1 MSVYSSFSGFDGPDL
16 LAFLVCAGIGYFI
29 GTLVPAGAPSIYTT
43 ILVAYHLFLAWLIFR
58 VRGDSDEGEKKAG
71 ISLPIVHTLLTH
83 AACLAVILA
92 PVAAAL
98 HSMPFLAHPAAAA
111 AAADP
116 ADPEA
121 AMLQMDNANHLLRLI
136 KGVCCTIA
144 ALAVFERRWLFSS
157 EVSEKPR
164 PQPVPSP
171 VVSTVHATGDDT
183 LEWERYLAAH
193 RQSFPLGTS
202 IKAEYEKWLVA
213 RHRNQPPA
221 APGPGAG

>member
-1 MSVYSSFSGFDGPDL
+1 MGVSSFSSFEGPDF

-29 GTLVPAGAPSIYTT
+29 GTLVPAGAPSIYAC

-58 VRGDSDEGEKKAG
+58 VRGDGDQGDTKAG

-83 AACLAVILA
+83 AACLVVILA

-98 HSMPFLAHPAAAA
+98 HSMPFLAHPAT

-121 AMLQMDNANHLLRLI
+121 AMLQMDNANHVLRLV

-157 EVSEKPR
+157 EASEKPS
-164 PQPVPSP
+164 PHPAPSP
-171 VVSTVHATGDDT
+171 VASAVRATGDDT
-183 LEWERYLAAH
+183 VEWERYLAAH
-193 RQSFPLGTS
+193 RQSFAPGTS
-202 IKAEYEKWLVA
+202 IKVEYEKWLAA
-213 RHRNQPPA
+213 RYNDQPPA
-221 APGPGAG
+221 SPSTAMD

>member
-1 MSVYSSFSGFDGPDL
+1 
-16 LAFLVCAGIGYFI
+16 
-29 GTLVPAGAPSIYTT
+29 VPAGAPSIYAC

-58 VRGDSDEGEKKAG
+58 VRGDGDQGDTKAG

-83 AACLAVILA
+83 AACLVVILA

-98 HSMPFLAHPAAAA
+98 HSMPFLAHPAT

-121 AMLQMDNANHLLRLI
+121 AMLQMDNANHVLRLV

-157 EVSEKPR
+157 EASEKPS
-164 PQPVPSP
+164 PHPAPSP
-171 VVSTVHATGDDT
+171 VASAVRATGDDT
-183 LEWERYLAAH
+183 VEWERYLAAH
-193 RQSFPLGTS
+193 RQSFAPGTS
-202 IKAEYEKWLVA
+202 IKVEYEKWLAA
-213 RHRNQPPA
+213 RYNDQPPA
-221 APGPGAG
+221 SPRTAMD